1 MRLLASLGGSHIYN
15 YIQFEGEGGGREMFL
30 KCFSLSG
37 CLCCVRPKCNTQKRL
52 LKEIKFRDW
61 EPFKNSKWSW
71 QYFTGYKC
79 YCRLG
84 CWSVS
89 FYLVFF
95 FFSLLMFKKEKS
107 NQKHMNW
114 KIPPF
119 SLFNRPFFC
128 FLNEMGEVIFNNNK
142 INSKKKNWKENQTRL
157 LSDIACLFETN

>member
-1 MRLLASLGGSHIYN
+1 MTGSRLKTANGRGSTLLAINVIVDLDVGPY
-15 YIQFEGEGGGREMFL
+15 L
-30 KCFSLSG
+30 
-37 CLCCVRPKCNTQKRL
+37 
-52 LKEIKFRDW
+52 
-61 EPFKNSKWSW
+61 
-71 QYFTGYKC
+71 FT
-79 YCRLG
+79 L
-84 CWSVS
+84 
-89 FYLVFF
+89 FF